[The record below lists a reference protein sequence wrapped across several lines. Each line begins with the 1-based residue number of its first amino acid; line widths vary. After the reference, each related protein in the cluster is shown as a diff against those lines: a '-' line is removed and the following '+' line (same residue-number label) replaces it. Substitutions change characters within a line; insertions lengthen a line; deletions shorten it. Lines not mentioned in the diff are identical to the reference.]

1 VEISISVACGLG
13 PGHMCAEVVIVRE
26 NGNEKEE

>member
-1 VEISISVACGLG
+1 MEISIPVACSLR